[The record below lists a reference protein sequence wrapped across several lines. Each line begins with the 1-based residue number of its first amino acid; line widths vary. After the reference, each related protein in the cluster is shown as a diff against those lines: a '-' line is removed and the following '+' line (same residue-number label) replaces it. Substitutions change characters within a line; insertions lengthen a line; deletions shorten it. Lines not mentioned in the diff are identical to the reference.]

1 MWRWTLCTCDN
12 VDTEPLS
19 PIHISVSCSTKA
31 SQTNLLLQLLHLP
44 HRAPSLRT
52 LVVAIPQQSRADV
65 VSFADVLLLLLLRL
79 LQLVLSTETLRMV
92 HVVRLHY
99 L

>member
-1 MWRWTLCTCDN
+1 MWRWTLCTCN
-12 VDTEPLS
+12 NGDTEPLAQ
-19 PIHISVSCSTKA
+19 IHISISTKA
-31 SQTNLLLQLLHLP
+31 SQTNLLLQLLHLL
-44 HRAPSLRT
+44 HRASSLRT

-65 VSFADVLLLLLLRL
+65 VSFADVLLLLLLCL